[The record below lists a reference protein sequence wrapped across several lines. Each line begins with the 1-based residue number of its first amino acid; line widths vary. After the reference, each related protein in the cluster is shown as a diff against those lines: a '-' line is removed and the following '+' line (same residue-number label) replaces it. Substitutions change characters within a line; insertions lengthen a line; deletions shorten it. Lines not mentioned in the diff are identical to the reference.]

1 MNGEPLLAARD
12 PGATFFMVAKL
23 IVTSGK
29 SAGRAISLKAGK
41 LLMGRAEECDIR
53 PLGEEV
59 SRRHCS
65 VVATDA
71 EMTVEDLKS
80 RNGTYVNGTRIA
92 AKTVVADGDILR
104 VGPLELK
111 ISFAVPAAA
120 VPESAAP
127 AAAGAPAAAMSAAV
141 KKVDADGDEVS
152 RWLMADDE
160 PAGMFDTTQSVRA
173 ASTADS
179 GCMPTSRW
187 DRKRRQVPK
196 AFRRRSC
203 RRATR
208 APVPRPFRRSRHSL
222 PRGQRNRGR
231 CRRVPKSRRPTAPAT
246 LQPKH
251 CGSSSASGRPPV
263 PGPLRLL

>member
-1 MNGEPLLAARD
+1 
-12 PGATFFMVAKL
+12 MVAKL

-41 LLMGRAEECDIR
+41 LLIGRAEDCDIR

-80 RNGTYVNGTRIA
+80 RNGTYVNGVRIA

-120 VPESAAP
+120 VPQAAAP
-127 AAAGAPAAAMSAAV
+127 AAAGAPAASAPAAD
-141 KKVDADGDEVS
+141 KKVDTDGDDVS

-160 PAGMFDTTQSVRA
+160 PAGMYDTTQSVRA
-173 ASTADS
+173 ASTGDS
-179 GCMPTSRW
+179 GPHAAV
-187 DRKRRQVPK
+187 DV
-196 AFRRRSC
+196 
-203 RRATR
+203 
-208 APVPRPFRRSRHSL
+208 
-222 PRGQRNRGR
+222 GQEAAASPESG
-231 CRRVPKSRRPTAPAT
+231 SAT
-246 LQPKH
+246 LVSS
-251 CGSSSASGRPPV
+251 GDSSASAKAVAEIQALVAARTTQ
-263 PGPLRLL
+263 PGTLPAGAKKPKTDGSRDAAAEALRKFFGKR